1 MKAEILSNIR
11 RLLGT
16 PVLLPIRT
24 GHKKPTLSGWQKLTP
39 ESCDESHEGKL
50 LAAEAVGVALGPV
63 SAGLITVDMDH
74 EAAADELL
82 ALNPWMAGTLT
93 TKGQRGCNYWF
104 RMIGP
109 YPERTARIVTNAG
122 AAIGEFRSGGG
133 QTVIA
138 GRHPS
143 GMDYQFLVEA
153 PPLPIPLGAL
163 RWPNSWCMAGESAGD
178 FCLRCCR
185 NGLGDG
191 VHGRRHL
198 GANFG
203 QGLSPSSEGSQR
215 ARKAEVNADSS
226 VSSGTGGN
234 RGEGRSIETPPREV
248 QLAKLYE
255 RFIAKRIRPESHR
268 RNETVVKAGAFLYHA
283 VAEEVGVALLM
294 RFYDDNAAL
303 WNDSREQHEREV
315 RAHLRNVA
323 DRFAET
329 LPLELRLSYSCLNTL
344 SQMAAARIALALA
357 EGAKSRGNPPGT
369 FFLSYDDA
377 AGRLGLSTS
386 GAYEVMKL
394 LVERGL
400 IMVVERGRKRE
411 SGKPGRATLWRWVG
425 PTADP
430 AGFGIASHLNHS

>member
-1 MKAEILSNIR
+1 MKIETLSNIR
-11 RLLGT
+11 RLVGA
-16 PVLLPIRT
+16 PVLLPIQT
-24 GHKKPTLSGWQKLTP
+24 GQKKPTLSGWQKLTP
-39 ESCDESHEGKL
+39 ESCDESHERKL
-50 LAAEAVGVALGPV
+50 LAADAVGVALGPV
-63 SAGLITVDMDH
+63 SDGLITVDMDH
-74 EAAADELL
+74 DAAAEEFL

-93 TKGQRGCNYWF
+93 TKGQRGCNFWF

-109 YPERTARIVTNAG
+109 YPERTARIVTQAG

-143 GMDYQFLVEA
+143 GMDYQFLNEA
-153 PPLPIPLGAL
+153 PPLRIPLGAL
-163 RWPNSWCMAGESAGD
+163 RWPDSWCMAGESAAD

-185 NGLGDG
+185 SGLGDG
-191 VHGRRHL
+191 VHGRRPH

-203 QGLSPSSEGSQR
+203 QGLCPSSEGRQR
-215 ARKAEVNADSS
+215 ERKAEVNADSS
-226 VSSGTGGN
+226 ASSGTEET
-234 RGEGRSIETPPREV
+234 RGIETPPREV
-248 QLAKLYE
+248 QMAKLYE
-255 RFIAKRIRPESHR
+255 RFIARRIRPEPHR

-283 VAEEVGVALLM
+283 VAEEVAVILLM

-329 LPLELRLSYSCLNTL
+329 LPLELRFSYSCLNTS
-344 SQMAAARIALALA
+344 SQRAAARIAMALA
-357 EGAKSRGNPPGT
+357 KDAEARGKPPLT

-377 AGRLGLSTS
+377 AARLGVSTS

-394 LVERGL
+394 LLERGL
-400 IMVVERGRKRE
+400 IMVVDRGRKRE
-411 SGKPGRATLWRWVG
+411 AGKPGRATLWRWVG